1 MSRIHKVLVEGVTRS
16 FGTTV
21 ALRGVSATFSSGE
34 LTTLEGHNGSGKSTL
49 LAIIGTLLPPTGGR
63 VVYGEETHV
72 TSEIRKQIG
81 WVSHEAHCYP
91 DLSAQQNVGL
101 AASLYGQHP
110 EQAWEAAKARFS
122 IDSFGSAPL
131 RQLSRGQRQRVALAR
146 ALVHS
151 PSLLLLDEPTAGL
164 DTEGVDRLLAAVAEE
179 IARGCIVVF
188 VTHDASVAQ
197 KIGTQRLFLERGRL
211 RPPAAPNAE
220 VRISSA

>member
-1 MSRIHKVLVEGVTRS
+1 VLVEGVTRS

-63 VVYGEETHV
+63 VVYDEETHV
-72 TSEIRKQIG
+72 TSEIRREIG

-91 DLSAQQNVGL
+91 DLSAQQNIDL
-101 AASLYGQHP
+101 AASLYGQSP
-110 EQAWEAAKARFS
+110 DKAWERAKARFS
-122 IDSFGSAPL
+122 IDSFGRAPL

-151 PSLLLLDEPTAGL
+151 PSLLLLDEPTSGL
-164 DTEGVDRLLAAVAEE
+164 DAEGVERLLTAVTEE
-179 IARGCIVVF
+179 VARGCIVVL
-188 VTHDASVAQ
+188 VTHDPAVAER
-197 KIGTQRLFLERGRL
+197 IGTKRLFLERGRL
-211 RPPAAPNAE
+211 KPAAAP
-220 VRISSA
+220 SADVHVSNG